1 MARQKLFPCHLTD
14 NPAGRGDGSVGEY
27 LGLPDRGRRRRRQRW
42 LRGRRFGIFFSPT
55 CTKPPRSAAECWRI
69 ERARI
74 GGKSG
79 DHPRTQRVGN
89 IEHDIVGSPVFDEG
103 FQLIFQILR
112 LLAGEARDRKVAM
125 EACAERPLCRWLSAA
140 RTLERNELRY
150 PKICPST
157 A

>member
-1 MARQKLFPCHLTD
+1 VSVNTLGFRTGAGGAGGNVGFGDAVLEYFFRQRAP
-14 NPAGRGDGSVGEY
+14 GSS
-27 LGLPDRGRRRRRQRW
+27 LRRR
-42 LRGRRFGIFFSPT
+42 G
-55 CTKPPRSAAECWRI
+55 WRI

-125 EACAERPLCRWLSAA
+125 EALRRAPVVQVAVGGSDPRAKRTSVPEDLSVNWIK
-140 RTLERNELRY
+140 TY
-150 PKICPST
+150 MF
-157 A
+157 

>member
-1 MARQKLFPCHLTD
+1 MASGTPFW
-14 NPAGRGDGSVGEY
+14 N
-27 LGLPDRGRRRRRQRW
+27 
-42 LRGRRFGIFFSPT
+42 IFFANVHQA
-55 CTKPPRSAAECWRI
+55 PRSAAEWWRI

-79 DHPRTQRVGN
+79 DHPQTQRVGN

-125 EACAERPLCRWLSAA
+125 EALRRAPVVQVAVGGSDPRAKRTSVPEDLSVNWIK
-140 RTLERNELRY
+140 TY
-150 PKICPST
+150 MF
-157 A
+157 

>member
-1 MARQKLFPCHLTD
+1 VSVNTLGFRTGAGGAGGNVGFGDAVLEYFFRQRAP
-14 NPAGRGDGSVGEY
+14 GSS
-27 LGLPDRGRRRRRQRW
+27 LRRR
-42 LRGRRFGIFFSPT
+42 G
-55 CTKPPRSAAECWRI
+55 WRI
-69 ERARI
+69 ERTRI

-125 EACAERPLCRWLSAA
+125 EALRRAPVVQVAVGGSDPRAKRTSVPEDLSVNWIK
-140 RTLERNELRY
+140 TY
-150 PKICPST
+150 MF
-157 A
+157 

>member
-1 MARQKLFPCHLTD
+1 LASGTPFW
-14 NPAGRGDGSVGEY
+14 N
-27 LGLPDRGRRRRRQRW
+27 
-42 LRGRRFGIFFSPT
+42 IFFANVHQA
-55 CTKPPRSAAECWRI
+55 PRSAAEWWRI

-150 PKICPST
+150 PKIYPST
-157 A
+157 G

>member
-1 MARQKLFPCHLTD
+1 LASGTPFW
-14 NPAGRGDGSVGEY
+14 N
-27 LGLPDRGRRRRRQRW
+27 
-42 LRGRRFGIFFSPT
+42 IFFANVHQA
-55 CTKPPRSAAECWRI
+55 PRSAAEWWRI

-112 LLAGEARDRKVAM
+112 LLVLEVMGGAPTQVSDALA
-125 EACAERPLCRWLSAA
+125 APPLCQQRLRWL
-140 RTLERNELRY
+140 
-150 PKICPST
+150 
-157 A
+157 

>member
-1 MARQKLFPCHLTD
+1 LASGTPFW
-14 NPAGRGDGSVGEY
+14 N
-27 LGLPDRGRRRRRQRW
+27 
-42 LRGRRFGIFFSPT
+42 IFFANVHQA
-55 CTKPPRSAAECWRI
+55 PRSAAEWWRI

-125 EACAERPLCRWLSAA
+125 EACAERPLCRWLSHSAPRVK
-140 RTLERNELRY
+140 RTSVAEDLSVNWIKTY
-150 PKICPST
+150 MF
-157 A
+157 